1 VRLYSVIPGCAQAPD
16 PESRDSGFALRAPRN
31 DRQGGRIAAA
41 FSIGTV
47 ALKSGGGVPQ
57 VVAYVVAWALF
68 AFQRVILWEIPSMP
82 ARFVWFRCAVSVPVH
97 GRRHCHNHRQALIR
111 RGQA

>member
-31 DRQGGRIAAA
+31 DKQGGRIAAA

-57 VVAYVVAWALF
+57 VVAYVAWALF
-68 AFQRVILWEIPSMP
+68 AFQRVILWEIPSMQP
-82 ARFVWFRCAVSVPVH
+82 VSSGSAVPSRFLFMAAAIAIIIGKP
-97 GRRHCHNHRQALIR
+97 
-111 RGQA
+111 